1 LNLPTSPGLT
11 RPELALRHG
20 TDAAVFII
28 FGASTTIMGDPIS
41 SLELLFEL
49 AEGDSHLIRLVEL
62 PGQPFLTIQQL
73 GRLNSKSILVAHKHR
88 FHGSELTPAL
98 SSLVMLEEFSRKPK
112 DVWVVHVYVV
122 KCRGRNGR
130 AFLFSHAMNITLGP
144 KEDRHL
150 LSGLHTVADIYCADC
165 HQVLG
170 WKYERAYE
178 VSQKYK
184 EGKFILE
191 KAKIVKED
199 W

>member
-20 TDAAVFII
+20 TDAAVFIT

-73 GRLNSKSILVAHKHR
+73 GRLNSKSILVAHKHW

-199 W
+199 